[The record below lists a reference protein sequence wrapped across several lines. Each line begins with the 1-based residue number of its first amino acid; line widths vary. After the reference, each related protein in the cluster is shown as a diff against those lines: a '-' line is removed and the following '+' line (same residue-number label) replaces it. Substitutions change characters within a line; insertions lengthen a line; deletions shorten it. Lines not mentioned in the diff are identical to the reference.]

1 MATRERRLAEF
12 NGNGEP
18 PPDQP
23 VQVLC
28 EDHSGTY
35 QLPFACRWVDGEWRN
50 NESGD
55 IVEATVVG
63 WRLPRFSGRA
73 GRFAKRQNGQIS
85 GGACT
90 KMQRKAL
97 PVILRFGT
105 RRNEPRPNQRVGRL
119 YSACSR

>member
-35 QLPFACRWVDGEWRN
+35 QLPFACRFIDGAWRN
-50 NESGD
+50 NDSGAIRSHSVPELKTGSLAVALWHSD
-55 IVEATVVG
+55 QVQ
-63 WRLPRFSGRA
+63 GRTRTPAA
-73 GRFAKRQNGQIS
+73 GRRQPTTVASTVPPESLLRHSPSMKRQANGS
-85 GGACT
+85 W
-90 KMQRKAL
+90 
-97 PVILRFGT
+97 
-105 RRNEPRPNQRVGRL
+105 
-119 YSACSR
+119 

>member
-35 QLPFACRWVDGEWRN
+35 QLPFACRWVDGAWLN
-50 NESGD
+50 NESGGT
-55 IVEATVVG
+55 VEATVVG
-63 WRLPRFSGRA
+63 WRLPAS
-73 GRFAKRQNGQIS
+73 N
-85 GGACT
+85 
-90 KMQRKAL
+90 
-97 PVILRFGT
+97 
-105 RRNEPRPNQRVGRL
+105 RRGVV
-119 YSACSR
+119 S